1 MRTLR
6 TGLAAALLVAGLGLT
21 PVSPAVTTAV
31 ATEIIAPAS
40 YCGLNWGSLPE
51 SRSGSSK
58 ATVTD
63 VRAGRHSCYDRLVI
77 DLKGKIKGYDVR
89 YVNGVYTEGE
99 GRRVPLSGDADL
111 RIIVKAPAY
120 DSHGHATYHPD
131 SRTRAV
137 SVSGFQTFKQVAF
150 LGSFEGQTSF
160 GVGTRA
166 RLPFRTFTLDRPGGG
181 SRLVIDVAHRW

>member
-6 TGLAAALLVAGLGLT
+6 TGLATALLVAGLGLT
-21 PVSPAVTTAV
+21 PASPAVTAA
-31 ATEIIAPAS
+31 ATPALAPAS
-40 YCGLNWGSLPE
+40 YCDLDWGSLPE
-51 SRSGSSK
+51 SRSHTSK

-63 VRAGRHSCYDRLVI
+63 IRAGRHSCYDRLVI
-77 DLKGKIKGYDVR
+77 ELKGKVKGYDVR
-89 YVNGVYTEGE
+89 YVKAVYTEGQ

-120 DSHGHATYHPD
+120 DSDGDATYHPD

-137 SVSGFQTFKQVAF
+137 SVSGFRTFKQVAF
-150 LGSFEGQTSF
+150 LGSDEGQTSF
-160 GVGTRA
+160 GLGTRA
-166 RLPFRTFTLDRPGGG
+166 RLPFRTFTLDGPGGR

>member
-6 TGLAAALLVAGLGLT
+6 TGLATALLVAGLGLA
-21 PVSPAVTTAV
+21 PVSPAATIAV
-31 ATEIIAPAS
+31 AAPTVAPMT

-51 SRSGSSK
+51 SKSGTSK

-77 DLKGKIKGYDVR
+77 DFKGKIKGYDVR
-89 YVNGVYTEGE
+89 YVKAVYTEGE

-120 DSHGHATYHPD
+120 DSDGDATYRPD

-137 SVSGFQTFKQVAF
+137 SVSGFRTFKQVAF
-150 LGSFEGQTSF
+150 LGSWEGQTTF
-160 GVGTRA
+160 GLGTRA
-166 RLPFRTFTLDRPGGG
+166 RLPFRTFILDRSGGR
-181 SRLVIDVAHRW
+181 SRLVIDVAHYW